1 MAVISVKMVSK
12 VFVNERLREFKLL
25 LPTMMWQANELRDD
39 ELWQGTELY
48 LESQQIK
55 NNAD

>member
-1 MAVISVKMVSK
+1 MAVISVKVVSK

>member
-1 MAVISVKMVSK
+1 MAVLSVKVVSK